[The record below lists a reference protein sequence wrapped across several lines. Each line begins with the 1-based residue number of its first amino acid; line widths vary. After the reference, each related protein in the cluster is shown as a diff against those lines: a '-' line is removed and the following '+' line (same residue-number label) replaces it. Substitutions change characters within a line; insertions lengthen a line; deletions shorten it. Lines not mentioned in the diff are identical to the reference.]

1 MEIKAVNQDK
11 EAQAIERK
19 RKIAESAKKIMT
31 KYDVTLRKL
40 AK

>member
-11 EAQAIERK
+11 EKIERK
-19 RKIAESAKKIMT
+19 RKVIELARQVMAT
-31 KYDVTLRKL
+31 YDVTLRKL